1 MTGSSHALRD
11 YLSLSLLKSSVA
23 LSLSLSPSL
32 QGEEEG
38 GEGKEGEEGEEEEVR
53 EEKRKGLE
61 MRHLEGAVR

>member
-23 LSLSLSPSL
+23 LSLSL

-38 GEGKEGEEGEEEEVR
+38 EEGKEGKEGEEGEEEEVR